1 MSESPSDSKIPFS
14 RAAARLRVGPQWLER
29 NGWADPDIQ
38 PAGLLD
44 SINNLASRVFDD
56 STVDP
61 AVRNFYE
68 STAHY
73 DLRMRAAKRLWIV
86 IPMFLYGLAC
96 RLIGQSE
103 FPRASAKLTN
113 RFVAIKPGADR
124 AERLGTRAWVRTHG
138 PDNRRV
144 LYVVIVAW
152 HPVNEYKYMH
162 TAVPMPGGNIASV
175 MLMSTIAGGG
185 MRHETRERDGTRSP
199 AGVYFSTRFGA
210 VPLPL
215 SERIDV
221 WPTHSPEVPKEL
233 REFAGEAQVAARH
246 TFKLFG
252 ATIMTLEYAFQ
263 RCN

>member
-1 MSESPSDSKIPFS
+1 VSDSPSDARIPFS

-29 NGWADPDIQ
+29 IGWADPDLQ

-44 SINNLASRVFDD
+44 SIDNFASPVFDA

-61 AVRNFYE
+61 DVRDFYE
-68 STAHY
+68 STAQY
-73 DLRMRAAKRLWIV
+73 DLRMRAAKRLWII
-86 IPMFLYGLAC
+86 IPMFFYGLAC
-96 RLIGQSE
+96 RMIGQSE

-124 AERLGTRAWVRTHG
+124 AGRLGTRAWVRTHG

-144 LYVVIVAW
+144 LYSVIVAW
-152 HPVNEYKYMH
+152 HPVYKYKYMH

-185 MRHETRERDGTRSP
+185 MRHETREVDGTRSP

-221 WPTHSPEVPKEL
+221 WPTHSPEAPKEL
-233 REFAGEAQVAARH
+233 REFAGEAQVAAKH

-252 ATIMTLEYAFQ
+252 ATIMTLDYAFK
-263 RCN
+263 RCH